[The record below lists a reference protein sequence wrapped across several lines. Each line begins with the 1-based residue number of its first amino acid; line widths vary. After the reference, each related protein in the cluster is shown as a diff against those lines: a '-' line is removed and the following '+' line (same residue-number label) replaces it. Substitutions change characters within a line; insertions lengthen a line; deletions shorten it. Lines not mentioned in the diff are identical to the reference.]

1 MISGLRKTSVK
12 LSNVIVVL
20 FLCST
25 AVLFLLSCDKEESE
39 ITQSVSTSRPV
50 SLEGVDFNLLETTQK
65 SDTTYSEG
73 VILQN
78 QSNNVLFQNR
88 KWQGTA
94 SIGID
99 RYKNLFV
106 GWISGGDGE
115 GNENYITLS
124 LSKDNGQTWM
134 HDKLVVCVKPA
145 DSTRLMDVSFFND
158 RFSNLYM
165 AWSKKVEKKGV
176 KEWSVVWYTKLKLN
190 NDNTIEFTP
199 PRRIA
204 EGSMLNKPCYSNI
217 TKKLYFPIAVW
228 FWGDASIY
236 EAQYD
241 SLNKRNLVGFKKD
254 GYLPIPKAI
263 KQIHEHM
270 MVELSDSTFFAMV
283 RTADGIY
290 YSKSKDAIIWDEVK
304 KFTGIGS
311 TTSSRFFL
319 KKLQSGRLLLI
330 ANNSTIRRNLRAFL
344 SDDDGKT
351 WKYSLMI
358 DTRYWVSYPDAV
370 EDQDGVLKVVY
381 DFERKPTGT
390 IYYLTFSENDILTGN
405 EKNIKKIVVNT
416 LL

>member
-1 MISGLRKTSVK
+1 MINRIRKTSIE

-20 FLCST
+20 FLCYT
-25 AVLFLLSCDKEESE
+25 VLFLVSCDKEELKLSPPL
-39 ITQSVSTSRPV
+39 STFV
-50 SLEGVDFNLLETTQK
+50 EGVDFTLLETTKQ

-73 VILQN
+73 AILQN
-78 QSNNVLFQNR
+78 QSDNVLFQTR
-88 KWQGTA
+88 KWQGTP
-94 SIGID
+94 SIGMD

-115 GNENYITLS
+115 GNENYITVS
-124 LSKDNGQTWM
+124 LSKDNGQTWK
-134 HDKLVVCVKPA
+134 HDKLVVYVNPS
-145 DSTRLMDVSFFND
+145 DTTRLMDVCFFND

-165 AWSKKVEKKGV
+165 AWSKQVQKKGV
-176 KEWSVVWYTKLKLN
+176 KDWSVVWYSKLKLN
-190 NDNTIEFTP
+190 NNNTIEYTAP
-199 PRRIA
+199 KRIA
-204 EGSMLNKPCYSNI
+204 EGSMLNKPYYSDR
-217 TKKLYFPIAVW
+217 TKKLYFPIAFW

-236 EAQYD
+236 EAQYN
-241 SLNKRNLVGFKKD
+241 SLNEKNLEGFKKN
-254 GYLPIPKAI
+254 GHLPIPKSI
-263 KQIHEHM
+263 SQIHEHM
-270 MVELSDSTFFAMV
+270 MVELSDNTFLAMV
-283 RTADGIY
+283 RTTDGIY
-290 YSKSKDAIIWDEVK
+290 YSKSKDAITWDEVK

-330 ANNSTIRRNLRAFL
+330 ANNNTIRRDLKAFL

-358 DTRYWVSYPDAV
+358 DTRYWTTYPDAV
-370 EDQDGVLKVVY
+370 EDQYGVLKVVY
-381 DFERKPTGT
+381 DFERKPKGT